1 MKNLRSVMALKRIS
15 TAALA
20 AVIGV
25 TEKTANNK
33 LNGETEFTLI
43 EALTIKRELFPE
55 YDLTYLFEREA
66 PAA

>member
-1 MKNLRSVMALKRIS
+1 MKNLRTVMAIKRIS

-33 LNGETEFTLI
+33 LNGETEFTLY

-55 YDLTYLFEREA
+55 YDLVYLFERDEEA
-66 PAA
+66 A